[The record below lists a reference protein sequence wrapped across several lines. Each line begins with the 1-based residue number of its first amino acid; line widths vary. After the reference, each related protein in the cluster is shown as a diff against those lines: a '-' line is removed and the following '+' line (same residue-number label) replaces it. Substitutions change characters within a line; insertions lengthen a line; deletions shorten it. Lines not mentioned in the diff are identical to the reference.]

1 VVKKL
6 FRKREG
12 ERERGREG
20 ERERGRDGGREGESA
35 GERES
40 QSSCQG
46 GCAGG
51 EIRGTRIA
59 CNKAFFLTI
68 LRLLACNKAFFLTIL
83 RLRLRL
89 RLLLLLT
96 SSPAKLD
103 AQWPHWCL
111 AFHDEAAA
119 EWDVLRLV

>member
-1 VVKKL
+1 MVKKL

-68 LRLLACNKAFFLTIL
+68 LRL
-83 RLRLRL
+83 RLRL

-96 SSPAKLD
+96 SSPVKLD